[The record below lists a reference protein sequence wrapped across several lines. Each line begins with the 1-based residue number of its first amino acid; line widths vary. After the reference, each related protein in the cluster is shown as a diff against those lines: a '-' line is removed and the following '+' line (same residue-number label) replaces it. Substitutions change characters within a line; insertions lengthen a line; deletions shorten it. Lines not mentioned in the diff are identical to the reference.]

1 MRDDYGVHLGKKGK
15 GSRGQTK
22 SVEMSIARKMPKGRP
37 SGDGWVGK
45 LKDGSV
51 NGAGRTFNWL
61 SKNTSAIYVML
72 FIPLIMCNN
81 AISFR

>member
-1 MRDDYGVHLGKKGK
+1 MRNDYGVHLGKKGK

-45 LKDGSV
+45 GKAGSV
-51 NGAGRTFNWL
+51 NGAKRTFNWL
-61 SKNTSAIYVML
+61 SKKNVRHLCSAFYTYNDL
-72 FIPLIMCNN
+72 
-81 AISFR
+81 